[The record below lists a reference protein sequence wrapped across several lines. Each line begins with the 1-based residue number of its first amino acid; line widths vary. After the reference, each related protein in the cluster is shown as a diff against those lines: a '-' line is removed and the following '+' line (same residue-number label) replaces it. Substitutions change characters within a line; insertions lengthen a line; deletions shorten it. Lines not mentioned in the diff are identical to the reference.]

1 MIYVDIILYILSLLF
16 FLLLALIINII
27 VIFILNDIYFIFII
41 IIPTHTHTLNT
52 TLLTL
57 TFSLSLGNGLYR
69 IVSLASLHP
78 APGRQHV
85 VSSFSWTSWGIFHSP
100 QTARLQQCQRQ
111 RQRQQ
116 QPTHMT
122 GHRQDRTGRWRI
134 RDVSAHTH
142 RERER
147 ERQSERQRERER
159 APITEFQLICVI
171 FNGWNRRRRVT
182 GRGKQQTGGRR
193 QDTVVERGSSRGRGM
208 GRSRG
213 RGRCRDTDVE

>member
-1 MIYVDIILYILSLLF
+1 MIFIL
-16 FLLLALIINII
+16 FLLLL
-27 VIFILNDIYFIFII
+27 Y
-41 IIPTHTHTLNT
+41 PHTHTHWIHPY
-52 TLLTL
+52 
-57 TFSLSLGNGLYR
+57 SHSHSSSPQAMVSIR

-193 QDTVVERGSSRGRGM
+193 QDTVVERGSSRGKGY
-208 GRSRG
+208 GQG
-213 RGRCRDTDVE
+213 